1 MEDSEKENLY
11 LTFNGAIASII
22 EDKLKYP
29 KNKKLIKTF
38 KAKFN
43 LGLQIQ
49 KDYYFW
55 LHIIAENGNYTL
67 ERGKLEEYDLVVL
80 VVPEDL
86 LYWLNRQNSTLHMM
100 LKKNRFGYKK
110 FRFEKS
116 SDGKRNL
123 GILLKLPKVLVLD
136 KVKTQKK

>member
-1 MEDSEKENLY
+1 MEESEKENLY
-11 LTFNGAIASII
+11 LTFKGAIASII
-22 EDKLKYP
+22 EDKRKNP
-29 KNKKLIKTF
+29 KNVDLIDNF

-43 LGLQIQ
+43 LGLQIE

-55 LHIIAENGNYTL
+55 LHIIAENGNYFL
-67 ERGKLEEYDLVVL
+67 ERGKLDEYDLVVL

-110 FRFEKS
+110 FRFENS

-136 KVKTQKK
+136 KIKTQK